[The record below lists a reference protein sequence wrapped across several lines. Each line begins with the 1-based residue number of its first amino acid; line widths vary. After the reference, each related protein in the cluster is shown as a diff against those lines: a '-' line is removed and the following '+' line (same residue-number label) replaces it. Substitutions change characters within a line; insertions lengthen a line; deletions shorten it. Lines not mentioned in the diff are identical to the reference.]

1 MARTRKSRSADQARL
16 EAESE
21 PEGGPIDRLNSMLDE
36 RLSLPHDKSDD
47 DKNGDEHAR
56 PRGGPAPEAAGGEE
70 GESEEAEPPGRRSEA
85 ALLGDLRR
93 ERIAEYRARQ
103 LDKLTGE
110 APRDVEL
117 ELAPAP
123 PPQNNWIPIGPSV
136 VLQGQVSNRAN
147 VSGRVAGV
155 AVATGG
161 MRVYAA
167 AANGGVWRSDDG
179 GSTWADTMP
188 AWDLNPL
195 TNSSDSLACGA
206 IAIDL
211 TNPDRVYVGSGE
223 GDSDWS
229 GGGTISGV
237 GPIVSDDGGVNWATE
252 TSSPSL
258 AGSSFYMLA
267 VDPVDPD
274 VVVAATALGIYRRE
288 PVGGGGFQWNRRKT
302 GRTFSVVVAK
312 SATAKRF
319 YASESDAVFSSPD
332 GVTWTAVAT
341 GFPATNVGRVALAVQ
356 PANPDNV
363 YALAARADW
372 TTLGVWRLDN
382 GTGASPTW
390 REVTGAPADLFGTAP
405 GQGWWDIAI
414 AVDPTDINRI
424 YLAGSTRS
432 SGAPGADTW
441 SSALYRSIVSSA
453 GSGAGLTYSMTNT
466 AIGANVHA
474 DLHRL
479 AITPGDSDNLWV
491 CSDGGLFMAE
501 DAASAA
507 TFRDRNAGLNTIT
520 CEHLSLH
527 PTQGAVALVGG
538 QDHGTMRYVG
548 EEAWLHMAPG
558 DGGYSV
564 INWNDPYKMIVTY
577 PSTVVRRFTDGGTR
591 YNYTHV
597 SLNTTDPALFY
608 APMVGTPVNT
618 ATPAEAERVA
628 IGTTRP
634 WISATFGGGWTSIPA
649 GTTADQLGSGNSF
662 RIRSM
667 VFATAKRLY
676 VGTMNGRIYRYDEA
690 GGAWTRT
697 RIDDDGG
704 LPSTF
709 AVPVTDIAVDPNDAT
724 GASIYI
730 TFGGMLNDARR
741 VWRYDGSTW
750 ASASG
755 TGATGLLDVQF
766 GAVVCN
772 PDNPTHVY
780 VGADIGVW
788 QSTNSGTTW
797 QVFAEGLPDVFVMDL
812 KTVKLSNGV
821 RVLRAS
827 THGRGVFER
836 TLDSTPK
843 QGVELYVRD
852 TQLDEGRFATVNGLP
867 DPAHQGE
874 TVRHWHGPDIK
885 VDTPDAM
892 GNYQFALGSTIDFAD
907 FVGTL
912 TDDSGTVATHA
923 TSQII
928 TRVYVQ
934 VHNRGVV
941 RADGVRVTCLLAN
954 ASAGLPNLPAGYDVN
969 IRNGTPVAGPNWV
982 TLGSVL
988 LDDVTMGEPKI
999 AAFDLPSS
1007 LLPPPASLAGNNH
1020 HCVLALVHH
1029 PSDQYT
1035 STETNTDLNSIQERK
1050 AAHKNLH
1057 VVEFTGAVPAAPT
1070 IIPVRIHC
1078 IDGRPATM
1086 RINLNGYPGNVRVYF
1101 PPIASPSALK
1111 QATLGFQVGE
1121 DFDDYRV
1128 WADWQ
1133 VREIGR
1139 NQRSRHPWN
1148 REFAKQRL
1156 ANIERVLGAHVMLT
1170 AENSKAAEL
1179 RNIEC
1184 QQEGYV
1190 EFHVLV
1196 DRPARAKVGQT
1207 FPIEI
1212 VQLDA
1217 EGKEVIGALSARVA
1231 ITEEP
1236 KELKY
1241 ELVVK
1246 TSRYAKTD
1254 QFLLLAYL
1262 IDGNGDRVDPARVMV
1277 AVSGRG
1283 IAIPELKFHAGWRA
1297 HYALPKVAT
1306 GAPLTVR
1313 ATLDGLDVATT
1324 THPV

>member
-1 MARTRKSRSADQARL
+1 MAREGKPRPADDAGRQA
-16 EAESE
+16 EVE
-21 PEGGPIDRLNSMLDE
+21 PEGGPIDRLQSMLDE
-36 RLSLPHDKSDD
+36 RLAVPHEKSGDD
-47 DKNGDEHAR
+47 DEGDGESVR
-56 PRGGPAPEAAGGEE
+56 PAGGPAPEGPGGADIEAHEADAAREGRGTGRLGE
-70 GESEEAEPPGRRSEA
+70 
-85 ALLGDLRR
+85 LRR
-93 ERIAEYRARQ
+93 ERLAEYRERQ
-103 LDKLTGE
+103 QGRLAE
-110 APRDVEL
+110 AAPDVPA
-117 ELAPAP
+117 APAP

-155 AVATGG
+155 AVAAGG
-161 MRVYAA
+161 LRIYVA

-179 GSTWADTMP
+179 GSTWSDTMP
-188 AWDLNPL
+188 SWDLNPL
-195 TNSSDSLACGA
+195 TLSSDSLACGA
-206 IAIDL
+206 IAIDPGD
-211 TNPDRVYVGSGE
+211 PDRVYVGSGE

-229 GGGTISGV
+229 GGGTITGV
-237 GPIVSDDGGVNWATE
+237 GPVVSDDGGVNWATE
-252 TSSPSL
+252 AASPSL

-267 VDPVDPD
+267 VDPDDPD

-288 PVGGGGFQWNRRKT
+288 PAAGGFQWNRKMT

-319 YASESDAVFSSPD
+319 YACGGSAVFSSPD
-332 GVTWTAVAT
+332 GVTWTALST

-356 PANPDNV
+356 PTNPDNV
-363 YALAARADW
+363 YALAAASADW
-372 TTLGVWRLDN
+372 TVRGVWRLDN
-382 GTGASPTW
+382 ATGAAPAW
-390 REVTGAPADLFGTAP
+390 REVTGAPGDLFGTGT
-405 GQGWWDIAI
+405 GQGWWDIAT
-414 AVDPTDINRI
+414 AVDPTDLNRL
-424 YLAGSTRS
+424 YLGGSTRS
-432 SGAPGADTW
+432 SGAAGPDTW
-441 SSALYRSIVSSA
+441 SSALYRSIVSST
-453 GSGAGLTYSMTNT
+453 GSGAGLSYSMSNT

-491 CSDGGLFMAE
+491 CSDGGLFMAD
-501 DAASAA
+501 DATGAA

-577 PSTVVRRFTDGGTR
+577 PSTIVRRFTDGGTR

-597 SLNTTDPALFY
+597 SLNSADPALFY
-608 APMVGTPVNT
+608 APMVGTPVN
-618 ATPAEAERVA
+618 AAAPAEAERVA

-649 GTTADQLGSGNSF
+649 GTTADQLGVGNTF

-667 VFATAKRLY
+667 VFASAQRLY
-676 VGTMNGRIYRYDEA
+676 VGTMNGRVYRYDEA
-690 GGAWTRT
+690 GGAWTQT

-704 LPSTF
+704 MPSTF
-709 AVPVTDIAVDPNDAT
+709 AVPVTDMAVDPNDSA

-741 VWRYDGSTW
+741 VWRYNGSTW

-766 GAVVCN
+766 GAVACDA
-772 PDNPTHVY
+772 DNPTHVY
-780 VGADIGVW
+780 AGADIGVW
-788 QSTNSGTTW
+788 RSTNSGATW
-797 QVFAEGLPDVFVMDL
+797 QVFSEGLPDVFVMDL

-821 RVLRAS
+821 RLLRAS

-836 TLDSTPK
+836 TLDSAPK

-852 TQLDEGRFATVNGLP
+852 TQLDEGRFATINWLP

-912 TDDSGTVATHA
+912 TDDSGTVATHT
-923 TSQII
+923 TSTVI

-934 VHNRGVV
+934 VHNRGVI

-954 ASAGLPNLPAGYDVN
+954 ASAALPSLPAGYDVDV
-969 IRNGTPVAGPNWV
+969 RNGTPIAGPNWV

-1020 HCVLALVHH
+1020 HCVLALLHH
-1029 PSDQYT
+1029 ASDPYT
-1035 STETNTDLNSIQERK
+1035 STETNTDLNSIQECK
-1050 AAHKNLH
+1050 AAHKNLQ
-1057 VVEFTGAVPAAPT
+1057 VVEFTGTVPAAPT

-1078 IDGRPATM
+1078 VDGKPATM
-1086 RINLNGYPGNVRVYF
+1086 RINLNGYPGTVRVYL

-1111 QATLGFQVGE
+1111 RATRGFEVGDDFE
-1121 DFDDYRV
+1121 DYTV

-1133 VREIGR
+1133 RREIGR

-1156 ANIERVLGAHVMLT
+1156 ANIERVLGAGVMLT
-1170 AENSKAAEL
+1170 AVTSKAVEL

-1184 QQEGYV
+1184 QQEGYI

-1196 DRPARAKVGQT
+1196 DRPARAKVGQA

-1212 VQLDA
+1212 VQLGA
-1217 EGKEVIGALSARVA
+1217 EGEEVIGGLSIRVA
-1231 ITEEP
+1231 ITQEP
-1236 KELKY
+1236 EQLRHEL
-1241 ELVVK
+1241 LVK
-1246 TSRYAKTD
+1246 TSRDARTGRL
-1254 QFLLLAYL
+1254 LLLARL
-1262 IDGNGDRVDPARVMV
+1262 VDGNGERVDPAHVLV
-1277 AVSGRG
+1277 SVSGRG
-1283 IAIPELKFHAGWRA
+1283 IALPELKFHAGWRA
-1297 HYALPKVAT
+1297 HYAHLDSDAGT
-1306 GAPLTVR
+1306 RITVR
-1313 ATLDGLDVATT
+1313 AALGGLEVATT
-1324 THPV
+1324 DHRV